1 MGAMLNLKIIA
12 MLLNKE
18 NLARIP
24 SHPSLQRPA
33 PRIFDLPEK
42 VLQFG
47 TGVFIRGLID
57 YFIDKANNAGQFNGR
72 VVMVKSTAAGTT
84 VDFTRQDG
92 LYTLLMKSVDG
103 GVEIDEKV
111 ICAAVSRTLDAATEW
126 GKVRACA
133 SNPDLS
139 IIISNT
145 TEIGI
150 VLAPDDKVDD
160 TPPSSFP
167 GKLLAF
173 LWQRY
178 RAFGGSKDSGMVIVP
193 TELIPGNGDL
203 LKSIVQQLAQL
214 NKLPLAFIEWLNV
227 ANDFCNSL
235 VDRIVP
241 GKLPVAEQ
249 TAVEAELGYEDKLLV
264 MAESFGLWAIETSSA
279 RSRNLLSFSAA
290 HPGIHLVDDITKFR
304 ELKLRLLNGSHNL
317 SCALGYLAG
326 FTTVKEAM
334 ANKDFDV
341 WMQGLILED
350 IAGSILSDLISKE
363 EATAFGLSVLSRY
376 RNPHIDFQWLDI
388 CVQDTSKI
396 RIRAIPII
404 LQHYKRYGY
413 VPRHISMGMAAYIL
427 FMRSTR
433 ASPGPNLDRHASTS
447 NGTGSPSESQG
458 SFTGRLGGREYPITD
473 DFAADLHDK
482 WQEASLPAVVDSILG
497 DQRIW
502 GADLASLQGFADDV
516 VFYADNLDR
525 HGFFRTLNL
534 PDPTTRAVSGLSLND
549 QKNSKP

>member
-1 MGAMLNLKIIA
+1 

-24 SHPSLQRPA
+24 HHPSLQRPD
-33 PRIFDLPEK
+33 PRVFGLPEK

-72 VVMVKSTAAGTT
+72 VVMVKSTATGN
-84 VDFTRQDG
+84 VDDFRKQDG
-92 LYTLLMKSVDG
+92 LYTLLMKSVDE
-103 GVEIDEKV
+103 GVDIDEKV

-126 GKVRACA
+126 GKVLACA
-133 SNPDLS
+133 SNPELS

-150 VLAPDDKVDD
+150 VLAPDDKVGDI
-160 TPPSSFP
+160 PPSSFP

-178 RAFGGSKDSGMVIVP
+178 KAFGGSKDSGMVIVP
-193 TELIPGNGDL
+193 TELIPGNGTL
-203 LKSIVQQLAQL
+203 LKSIVNELVL
-214 NKLPLAFIEWLNV
+214 KNKLPLPFIEWLNL

-241 GKLPVAEQ
+241 GKLPAAEQ
-249 TAVEAELGYEDKLLV
+249 AAVEAELGYEDNLLV
-264 MAESFGLWAIETSSA
+264 MAESFGLWAIETSSP
-279 RSRNLLSFSAA
+279 RSRQLLSFSAA
-290 HPGIHLVDDITKFR
+290 HQGIHLVDDITKFR

-334 ANKDFDV
+334 ANKVFDA
-341 WMQGLILED
+341 WMQALILDD
-350 IAGSILSDLISKE
+350 IAAAILSDLITKE
-363 EATAFGLSVLSRY
+363 DAKAFGLSVLNRY

-396 RIRAIPII
+396 RIRAVPII
-404 LQHYKRYGY
+404 LQHHERYGY
-413 VPRHISMGMAAYIL
+413 VPRHVSMGMAAYVL

-433 ASPGPNLDRHASTS
+433 DSADPIPDNA
-447 NGTGSPSESQG
+447 GSPRESTG
-458 SFTGRLGGREYPITD
+458 RFTGHIGNRSYTIID

-482 WQEASLPAVVDSILG
+482 WQQASLPAVVDSILG
-497 DQRIW
+497 DQRLW
-502 GADLASLQGFADDV
+502 GADLSSLQGFADDV

-525 HGFFRTLNL
+525 YGFFRTLTL
-534 PDPTTRAVSGLSLND
+534 SPLSLNE
-549 QKNSKP
+549 QKNS

>member
-1 MGAMLNLKIIA
+1 

-18 NLARIP
+18 NLTRIP
-24 SHPSLQRPA
+24 PHPSLRRPD
-33 PRIFDLPEK
+33 PRVLDLPEK

-57 YFIDKANNAGQFNGR
+57 YFIDKANNSGLFDGR
-72 VVMVKSTAAGTT
+72 VVMVKSTAAGN
-84 VDFTRQDG
+84 VNDFRQQDG

-103 GVEIDEKV
+103 DIDIDDKV

-126 GKVRACA
+126 TNVLVYA
-133 SNPDLS
+133 SNPAFS
-139 IIISNT
+139 VIISNT
-145 TEIGI
+145 TEVGI
-150 VLAPDDKVDD
+150 VLAPDDQVDD
-160 TPPSSFP
+160 IPPSSFP

-178 RAFGGSKDSGMVIVP
+178 KAFGGSKDSGMVIVP

-203 LKSIVQQLAQL
+203 LKNIVQQLAHR
-214 NKLPLAFIEWLNV
+214 NKLPLPFIEWLNL

-241 GKLPVAEQ
+241 GKLPAAEQ
-249 TAVEAELGYEDKLLV
+249 AAIEKELGYQDKLLV
-264 MAESFGLWAIETSSA
+264 MAESFGLWAIETSSP
-279 RSRNLLSFSAA
+279 RSRQILSFSAA
-290 HPGIHLVDDITKFR
+290 DPGIHLVDDITKFR

-334 ANKDFDV
+334 ANKDFDA
-341 WMQGLILED
+341 WMQNLILND
-350 IAGSILSDLISKE
+350 IAAAILSDLISKE
-363 EATAFGLSVLSRY
+363 DARAFGLSVLNRY
-376 RNPHIDFQWLDI
+376 RNPYIDFQWLDI

-404 LQHYKRYGY
+404 LQHYERYGY
-413 VPRHISMGMAAYIL
+413 VPHHISMGMAAYIL
-427 FMRSTR
+427 FMRSTHD
-433 ASPGPNLDRHASTS
+433 N
-447 NGTGSPSESQG
+447 TGG
-458 SFTGRLGGREYPITD
+458 FTGHLGGRKYAIID

-482 WQEASLPAVVDSILG
+482 WQQASLPGVV
-497 DQRIW
+497 
-502 GADLASLQGFADDV
+502 GADLTSLKGFADDV
-516 VFYADNLDR
+516 EFYADNFDH
-525 HGFFRTLNL
+525 HGFFRTITLQ
-534 PDPTTRAVSGLSLND
+534 PLSLTT

>member
-1 MGAMLNLKIIA
+1 

-18 NLARIP
+18 NLTRIP
-24 SHPSLQRPA
+24 PHPSLRCPD
-33 PRIFDLPEK
+33 PRVFTLPEK

-84 VDFTRQDG
+84 EDFSRQDG
-92 LYTLLMKSVDG
+92 LYTLLMKSVDD

-126 GKVRACA
+126 GKVLACA
-133 SNPDLS
+133 SNPELS

-145 TEIGI
+145 TEVGI

-178 RAFGGSKDSGMVIVP
+178 KTFRGSKDSGMVIVP

-203 LKSIVQQLAQL
+203 LKSIVQQLALKQ
-214 NKLPLAFIEWLNV
+214 KLPLPFIEWLNL

-241 GKLPVAEQ
+241 GKLPAAEQ
-249 TAVEAELGYEDKLLV
+249 AAVEAELGYKDKLLV
-264 MAESFGLWAIETSSA
+264 MAESFGLWAIETSSP
-279 RSRNLLSFSAA
+279 RSRQILSFSAA

-334 ANKDFDV
+334 ANKDFDA
-341 WMQGLILED
+341 WMQGLILDD
-350 IAGSILSDLISKE
+350 IAAAILSDLISKE
-363 EATAFGLSVLSRY
+363 DARAFGLSVLSRY

-404 LQHYKRYGY
+404 LQHHERYGY

-433 ASPGPNLDRHASTS
+433 ENSGPSPNNAGRFIGRIGDRTY
-447 NGTGSPSESQG
+447 T
-458 SFTGRLGGREYPITD
+458 ITD

-482 WQEASLPAVVDSILG
+482 WQSNPSLPAVVDSILG
-497 DQRIW
+497 DQRLW
-502 GADLASLQGFADDV
+502 GADLASLRGFADDV

-525 HGFFRTLNL
+525 HGFFRTLQL
-534 PDPTTRAVSGLSLND
+534 PDPTKRAASDLSLTD
-549 QKNSKP
+549 QKK

>member
-1 MGAMLNLKIIA
+1 

-24 SHPSLQRPA
+24 SHPSLRRPA
-33 PRIFDLPEK
+33 PRVFNLPEK

-57 YFIDKANNAGQFNGR
+57 YFIDKANNAGQFNGC
-72 VVMVKSTAAGTT
+72 VVMVKSTAVGN
-84 VDFTRQDG
+84 VDDFRKQDG
-92 LYTLLMKSVDG
+92 LYTLLMKSVDE
-103 GVEIDEKV
+103 GVDIDEKV
-111 ICAAVSRTLDAATEW
+111 ICAAVSRTLDASTEW
-126 GKVRACA
+126 GKVLACA
-133 SNPDLS
+133 SNPQLS
-139 IIISNT
+139 VIISNT
-145 TEIGI
+145 TEVGI

-160 TPPSSFP
+160 IPPSSFP

-178 RAFGGSKDSGMVIVP
+178 KAFRGTKDSGMVIVP
-193 TELIPGNGDL
+193 TELIPGNGTL
-203 LKSIVQQLAQL
+203 LKSIVCELAL
-214 NKLPLAFIEWLNV
+214 KNKLPLAFIEWLNLS
-227 ANDFCNSL
+227 NDFCNSL

-241 GKLPVAEQ
+241 GKLPAAEQ
-249 TAVEAELGYEDKLLV
+249 TAIEAELGYEDKLMV
-264 MAESFGLWAIETSSA
+264 MAESFGLWAIETSSP
-279 RSRNLLSFSAA
+279 RSRQLLSFSAA

-334 ANKDFDV
+334 ANKDFDA
-341 WMQGLILED
+341 WMQGLILDD
-350 IAGSILSDLISKE
+350 IAAAILSDLITKE
-363 EATAFGLSVLSRY
+363 DARAFGLSVLNRY

-404 LQHYKRYGY
+404 LQHHERYGY

-433 ASPGPNLDRHASTS
+433 DSNGSSLDSPGSPPESP
-447 NGTGSPSESQG
+447 GSPPSSAPR
-458 SFTGRLGGREYPITD
+458 FTGRLGGRKYTITD

-482 WQEASLPAVVDSILG
+482 WQSNPSLPAVVDSILG
-497 DQRIW
+497 DKRLW
-502 GADLASLQGFADDV
+502 GVDLTNLQGFTEDV
-516 VFYADNLDR
+516 VFYANNLDH
-525 HGFFRTLNL
+525 HGFFRTLTL
-534 PDPTTRAVSGLSLND
+534 SDPATRAASELSLTD
-549 QKNSKP
+549 QKNS

>member
-1 MGAMLNLKIIA
+1 MH
-12 MLLNKE
+12 LNKE
-18 NLARIP
+18 NLTLIP
-24 SHPSLQRPA
+24 HQPSLRRPD
-33 PRIFDLPEK
+33 PRVFSLPEK

-72 VVMVKSTAAGTT
+72 VVMVKSTATGTT
-84 VDFTRQDG
+84 GDFTRQDG
-92 LYTLLMKSVDG
+92 LYTLLMKSVDEG
-103 GVEIDEKV
+103 RDIDEKV
-111 ICAAVSRTLDAATEW
+111 ICAAVSRTIDAATEW
-126 GKVRACA
+126 TKVLACA
-133 SNPDLS
+133 TNPDLS
-139 IIISNT
+139 VIISNT

-167 GKLLAF
+167 GKLLAV

-178 RAFGGSKDSGMVIVP
+178 KVFGGSKDSGMVILP
-193 TELIPGNGDL
+193 TELIPGNGML
-203 LKSIVQQLAQL
+203 LKSIVIELAL
-214 NKLPLAFIEWLNV
+214 RHKLPLPFIEWLNG

-241 GKLPVAEQ
+241 GKLPAAEQ
-249 TAVEAELGYEDKLLV
+249 TAVEAELGYQDKLMV
-264 MAESFGLWAIETSSA
+264 MAESFGLWAIETSSP
-279 RSRNLLSFSAA
+279 RSRQLLSFSTA

-317 SCALGYLAG
+317 SCALGFLAG
-326 FTTVKEAM
+326 FATVKEAM
-334 ANKDFDV
+334 ADKDFDA
-341 WMQGLILED
+341 WMQGLILDD
-350 IAGSILSDLISKE
+350 IAAAILSDLISKE
-363 EATAFGLSVLSRY
+363 DARAFGLSVLNRY

-404 LQHYKRYGY
+404 LQHYERYGY

-433 ASPGPNLDRHASTS
+433 DS
-447 NGTGSPSESQG
+447 TGSSTESAG
-458 SFTGRLGGREYPITD
+458 SFTGHLGGREYVIKD

-482 WQEASLPAVVDSILG
+482 WQQASLSEVVESILG
-497 DQRIW
+497 DQRLW
-502 GADLASLQGFADDV
+502 GANLASLKGFTDDV
-516 VFYADNLDR
+516 GFYADNLDR
-525 HGFFRTLNL
+525 HGFFRTLEL
-534 PDPTTRAVSGLSLND
+534 PDPTRRASSDLSLTE
-549 QKNSKP
+549 QKK